1 MNIESKIRVKAVAV
15 YVIVA
20 VAVIVMI
27 FYSYRAKNRVVVNRE
42 RLETQYRSLSLT
54 NRLIFFVQNAQN
66 LENKFFTS
74 VSGKGISVVL
84 QEIED
89 NIAAVG
95 IISDTLSM
103 LHPSERAN
111 LLRIGILLSDQLD
124 NFRILNNQLNG
135 VNPVSKI
142 NESIRNFEPVK
153 RDTIIV
159 STTTKDTVVKYPVKR
174 KFFQRIGDIFR
185 AHKDSIVT
193 SVVKTTDTL
202 RRNVSDTLPIIY
214 EVEKIAKRA
223 TKDYDSNI
231 RSISKQVA
239 HLVMADRE
247 LSSEIAKLLLVLHGN
262 MFDSTME
269 LASKSEKDIEK
280 NYFLFLAGGLTSLL
294 LALFLIIMILADIS
308 RGQRARAELEKANRQ
323 IRNIMDSRHRLLLAV
338 SHDIKSPLGSIVGYI
353 DIMTAESLQDD
364 GKREYLKSMKNSAR
378 HIRALLNNLLE
389 FSSIEQGKE
398 KINVNIIDIK
408 RLAADMKSMFEP
420 LADAKG
426 IHLNVF
432 SEAYT
437 VDGDL
442 MKIKQIVINLLSNAV
457 KYTSSGMVSLMIK
470 YSDNKLLITVEDTGT
485 GIPADEIDKI
495 YKPFVRMESNSD
507 MASGT
512 GLGMYVVKGIIE
524 MLGGS
529 IEVTSKVGEG
539 SKFFITIPASLH
551 EGRRGEI
558 NESSENRGI
567 LIGER
572 ESSALPEGPKRIAV
586 FDDDPAMIKVVA
598 LMLEKLGHMVV
609 EEEYN
614 VILTDM
620 EMCDLSGMDVLAS
633 SPEIPVV
640 VMTGRSDFSSEEAR
654 RLGFAGYLAK
664 PFTFDELSDLFGNF
678 GQSKWDDDNNEIVR
692 VLFCNSA
699 QESSVKL
706 SEALKTEDYAK
717 AQFLC
722 HKMLPMFAQMGYNT
736 DALRRMD
743 MHRGNEYEQWR
754 EDVES
759 ILSIVINGN

>member
-111 LLRIGILLSDQLD
+111 LLRIGILLSDHLD

-323 IRNIMDSRHRLLLAV
+323 IRNIMESRHRLLLAV
-338 SHDIKSPLGSIVGYI
+338 SHDIKSPSGSIVGYL
-353 DIMTAESLQDD
+353 DLMEGEGARDKEERDF
-364 GKREYLKSMKNSAR
+364 LKSMKNSAK

-398 KINVNIIDIK
+398 RINLESIDIN
-408 RLAADMKSMFEP
+408 RLALDIKSMFEP
-420 LADAKG
+420 LANAKG
-426 IHLNVF
+426 ITLNVL
-432 SEAYT
+432 SDNSLVE
-437 VDGDL
+437 GDL
-442 MKIKQIVINLLSNAV
+442 MKIKQIVINLVSNAV
-457 KYTSSGMVSLMIK
+457 KYTSSGSIVLVINYRDGNIRIK
-470 YSDNKLLITVEDTGT
+470 EEDTGT
-485 GIPADEIDKI
+485 GIPEKNIDEI
-495 YKPFVRMESNSD
+495 YKPFVRMESNSS

-512 GLGMYVVKGIIE
+512 GLGMYVVKGILE
-524 MLGGS
+524 MLGGK
-529 IEVTSKVGEG
+529 IEVNSKEGEG
-539 SKFFITIPASLH
+539 STFNITVPATLA
-551 EGRRGEI
+551 ERRA
-558 NESSENRGI
+558 
-567 LIGER
+567 
-572 ESSALPEGPKRIAV
+572 ESSAIGDGPKRIAV
-586 FDDDPAMIKVVA
+586 FDDDPAMIKVA
-598 LMLEKLGHMVV
+598 TLMLEKLGHKVV
-609 EEEYN
+609 EDDYN
-614 VILTDM
+614 LILTDM

-633 SPEIPVV
+633 SPDIPVV
-640 VMTGRSDFSSEEAR
+640 VMTGRGDFSNEEAM
-654 RLGFAGYLAK
+654 RLGFAAYLAK
-664 PFTFDELSDLFGNF
+664 PFTFNAVMEIFGNF
-678 GQSKWDDDNNEIVR
+678 GQSKWDNDNSEIVKA
-692 VLFCNSA
+692 LFCNSA

-706 SEALKTEDYAK
+706 REALIDGDYTK
-717 AQFLC
+717 AQFLS

-736 DALRRMD
+736 EALRRMD
-743 MHRGNEYEQWR
+743 MHRSTEYEGWR
-754 EDVES
+754 DDVES
-759 ILSIVINGN
+759 ILAIIIQGS